1 MSSRSTAAGSAW
13 LVTGIVLLSAALLV
27 GGLTMG
33 IGMAGHMGGGM
44 MGRAGNAPQTPFV
57 AQGDVTVDMRGFE
70 YFPRDLTID
79 TGASVTWKNSDN
91 VPHTAT
97 ENDKAWDTGVIGKND
112 ESSLTFDTPGDYEYY
127 CTIHPSMKA
136 RLTVR

>member
-1 MSSRSTAAGSAW
+1 MSSRSAAPGSVW
-13 LVTGIVLLSAALLV
+13 LITGIVLLAAALLV
-27 GGLTMG
+27 GGLAMG

-44 MGRAGNAPQTPFV
+44 MGRAGSTQQTPLV
-57 AQGDVTVDMRGFE
+57 AEGNVTVDMRGFE

-79 TGASVTWKNSDN
+79 AGSTVTWTNSDN

-97 ENDKAWDTGVIGKND
+97 ENDKAWDTGIIGKDD
-112 ESSLTFDTPGDYEYY
+112 EASLTFDTPGTFEYY

-136 RLTVR
+136 KLTVR

>member
-1 MSSRSTAAGSAW
+1 MSSRSAAPGSAW
-13 LVTGIVLLSAALLV
+13 LITGIVLLAAALLV

-70 YFPRDLTID
+70 YFPRDLTINA
-79 TGASVTWKNSDN
+79 GSAVTWKNSDN

-97 ENDKAWDTGVIGKND
+97 ENDKARDTGVIGRD
-112 ESSLTFDTPGDYEYY
+112 DGSSLTFDTPGEYEYY